1 LGTGRLALSTD
12 HVEAGRLV
20 GGVTRI
26 VTTAYRY
33 KPATRK
39 RKLALA
45 SPAVIIRANK
55 RRDPEPANDD
65 HPSKPAPAPAAAKPS
80 IVTTTSRKRVKLLR
94 AEERTAELDD
104 PEADAAMRAWLTA
117 PNAATGQPDGRRPRG
132 DTGGARRH
140 PRRHP
145 ARRPCTSPSARSPRG
160 SYASPR
166 GCRPGSYECQELAAT
181 LRRRTT
187 VP

>member
-1 LGTGRLALSTD
+1 MGTGRLALSTD

-33 KPATRK
+33 KPPPRK

-45 SPAVIIRANK
+45 SPAVITRANK

-65 HPSKPAPAPAAAKPS
+65 HPSKPAPAAAKPS

-117 PNAATGQPDGRRPRG
+117 PNAATGQPDGRAP
-132 DTGGARRH
+132 
-140 PRRHP
+140 PRRHW
-145 ARRPCTSPSARSPRG
+145 RS
-160 SYASPR
+160 
-166 GCRPGSYECQELAAT
+166 
-181 LRRRTT
+181 
-187 VP
+187 